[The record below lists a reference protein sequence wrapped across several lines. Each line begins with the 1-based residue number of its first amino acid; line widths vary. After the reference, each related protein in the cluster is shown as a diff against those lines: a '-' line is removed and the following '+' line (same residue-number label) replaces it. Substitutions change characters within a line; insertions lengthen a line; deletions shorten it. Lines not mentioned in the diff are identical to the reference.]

1 MLVLPLLMLSSA
13 AVARPTP
20 KPSSQ
25 LYAGGACQTASGL
38 VPGCLHTSGQESRA
52 VVYAAGSPVEEVLRF
67 EEDGSIYLRG
77 RFVGKDP
84 AIARI
89 VKQESEGRR

>member
-1 MLVLPLLMLSSA
+1 MKGKPVLFFSMMML
-13 AVARPTP
+13 PTP
-20 KPSSQ
+20 LPSPWPVSR
-25 LYAGGACQTASGL
+25 
-38 VPGCLHTSGQESRA
+38 VVHHSGQESRS
-52 VVYAAGSPVEEVLRF
+52 VVYAAGSPIEEVLRF

-89 VKQESEGRR
+89 VKQEQEGKK